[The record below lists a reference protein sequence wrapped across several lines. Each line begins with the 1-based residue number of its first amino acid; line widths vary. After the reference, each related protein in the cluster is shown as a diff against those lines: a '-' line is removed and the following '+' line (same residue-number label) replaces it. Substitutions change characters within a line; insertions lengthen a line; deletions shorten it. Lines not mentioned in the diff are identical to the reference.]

1 LWTDLQPDFAY
12 LFAINA
18 RLRASV
24 CHPGGRC
31 DLRIGQIADRK
42 RRRILMEPRRAESAT
57 PETTPQQQ
65 QKRKGR
71 FQILKLE
78 ERIAPSQG
86 GIPAKT
92 HACRYSK
99 QVCTQP

>member
-1 LWTDLQPDFAY
+1 
-12 LFAINA
+12 
-18 RLRASV
+18 
-24 CHPGGRC
+24 
-31 DLRIGQIADRK
+31 
-42 RRRILMEPRRAESAT
+42 MEPRRDESAT
-57 PETTPQQQ
+57 PETTPEQ